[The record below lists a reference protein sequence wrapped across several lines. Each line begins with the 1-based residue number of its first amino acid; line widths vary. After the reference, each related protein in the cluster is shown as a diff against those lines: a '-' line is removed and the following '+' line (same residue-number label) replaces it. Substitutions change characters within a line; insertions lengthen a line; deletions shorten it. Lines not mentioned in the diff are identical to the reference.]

1 MSAQSITFRSRAE
14 REKEV
19 LLVQNYREIGIAA
32 IAAASQAVRSKPK
45 ADNDAAALPALAAAE

>member
-32 IAAASQAVRSKPK
+32 IAAASQAVRAKPK
-45 ADNDAAALPALAAAE
+45 ADNDTATLPVLAAAE